1 MAPLPL
7 LFLALHGSAAQPAER
22 PMTVRE
28 VMERAEALDGREIV
42 VSGWVEECRRLSCP
56 LFQSR
61 REARREWPRYW
72 LSVGSSP
79 WFESFARRNV
89 PGRMTLRARLDA
101 RCVTDPRTEV
111 IALCSDRAG
120 SLHPLAIVR

>member
-1 MAPLPL
+1 MTLLPL
-7 LFLALHGSAAQPAER
+7 LLLALHGSAAEPADR

-28 VMERAEALDGREIV
+28 VMESAEALDGREIT

-61 REARREWPRYW
+61 REARRTWPRYW
-72 LSVGSSP
+72 LSVGGSP
-79 WFESFARRNV
+79 WFDSFASRNA
-89 PGRMTLRARLDA
+89 PGRVTLRARLDA

-111 IALCSDRAG
+111 FALCGDRAG